1 MQGLSRTFLQVKYVG
16 RLLWELPAH
25 YLKWVVFGR
34 DPLLRKMFW
43 ERLGIVPRPPGVED
57 ERVVIDTNGH
67 GEYNQ
72 IHTFVQLFR
81 LRYPDWKIILISWNP
96 EIVELASTNKNL
108 DLVCFAPW
116 DAGWIA
122 RRYLRAL
129 SPRLLISVDQVRF
142 PLLLKA
148 AKVLGIRTILV
159 SASLPEVY
167 IGSVHLKKAL
177 AYRFHR
183 YFDRI
188 CVAEEDDRR
197 NYVRIGCEERKV
209 SVTGYMKFDMDHLK
223 TTAEERGALRGA
235 LGLSGT
241 EVVWIAGSVRR
252 GEERLILDAY
262 GRLRRNLPDVR
273 LILAPRYVKDVGEV
287 CRVAEEQGLKYVLRT
302 QIQGSTPGDAVIVL
316 DTYGELGK
324 LYSIAD
330 VVFIGNSL
338 NPGDQYALGQNLI
351 EPLVHGKPVLFGPFM
366 NKWKPL
372 TTSLKEAWPGLEVRD
387 SAELASHIAH
397 LIQNH
402 AILGRVKRKIGET
415 LERNRMAVTNNF
427 SVVVDL
433 LERG

>member
-1 MQGLSRTFLQVKYVG
+1 MASRSAALLQAKYVA
-16 RLLWELPAH
+16 RLMWELPGH
-25 YLKWVVFGR
+25 YLRWVAFGG

-43 ERLGIVPRPPGVED
+43 ERLGIVSVPPGWGD
-57 ERVVIDTNGH
+57 QRVLIDTNGH

-72 IHTFVQLFR
+72 IHTFVHLFR
-81 LRYPDWKIILISWNP
+81 HRYPDWKVILISWNP

-116 DAGWIA
+116 DVGWIA

-142 PLLLKA
+142 PFLLKVA
-148 AKVLGIRTILV
+148 QAWGIRTILV

-167 IGSVHLKKAL
+167 IGSIHLKKAL
-177 AYRFHR
+177 AYGFHR

-209 SVTGYMKFDMDHLK
+209 SVTGYMKFDMEFLK
-223 TTAEERGALRGA
+223 TTDEERRLLRAL
-235 LGLSGT
+235 LGLNG
-241 EVVWIAGSVRR
+241 EEIVWIVGSMRR
-252 GEERLILDAY
+252 GEEHLVLDAY
-262 GRLRRNLPDVR
+262 GRLKRRFPEVR
-273 LILAPRYVKDVGEV
+273 LIVAPRYVKDVGEV
-287 CRVAEEQGLKYVLRT
+287 CRVAAEQGLKYVLRT

-316 DTYGELGK
+316 DTYGELGR

-372 TTSLKEAWPGLEVRD
+372 TAALKEAWPGLEVRD
-387 SAELASHIAH
+387 SAELASNIAH
-397 LIQNH
+397 LIQSPGT
-402 AILGRVKRKIGET
+402 LQRVRQRIEEI

-427 SVVVDL
+427 SAVVDL
-433 LERG
+433 MERG